1 MAITQP
7 FVDQSGCI
15 FYGNSRD
22 YYLSISIKKCRF
34 RALFDILGPKKGVA
48 LIQYLHYTY
57 IILYN
62 LLHNFVLNCFQPQ
75 HSSVLIYP
83 TPRLLYSIM
92 KIGTTNF
99 IIFNNCLATGA
110 HTDNGSWCNA
120 IEVVNAKCLPPNEQ

>member
-22 YYLSISIKKCRF
+22 YYLSISINKCRF
-34 RALFDILGPKKGVA
+34 RALFDIFDILGPKKGVA

-62 LLHNFVLNCFQPQ
+62 LLHNFVLNCFQPTFECPYL
-75 HSSVLIYP
+75 SY
-83 TPRLLYSIM
+83 T
-92 KIGTTNF
+92 KTF
-99 IIFNNCLATGA
+99 IFYNENWYGKFQFNNCLDTGA
-110 HTDNGSWCNA
+110 HTDNGVMRSRW
-120 IEVVNAKCLPPNEQ
+120 